1 LLVLIE
7 FVVWNGGF
15 GFRIQLVFYFG
26 VIVLKNLSFL
36 VQFLAEV
43 CFGGVTVEKMHLGF
57 ECFNRIFLELCYC
70 CLFLLMWDGA
80 LALE

>member
-1 LLVLIE
+1 MVGSGLE
-7 FVVWNGGF
+7 FNWFFFV
-15 GFRIQLVFYFG
+15 G

-36 VQFLAEV
+36 VQFLAEI
-43 CFGGVTVEKMHLGF
+43 CFGGVTVEKMHMGF

>member
-1 LLVLIE
+1 
-7 FVVWNGGF
+7 
-15 GFRIQLVFYFG
+15 
-26 VIVLKNLSFL
+26 
-36 VQFLAEV
+36 
-43 CFGGVTVEKMHLGF
+43 VTVEKMHLGF